1 MNVPRLALLLLVVLT
16 LPAVADDV
24 DRWIQDLKDPNPNV
38 RIAAA
43 DALFELNDT
52 RAVGPLIQ
60 ALKDNSSYVRQDA
73 AGALGEIGE
82 PVVDPLI
89 PALKDNSSYVR
100 STAAGALEELNDSRA
115 VNPLTQVLND
125 KNEEKSVQD
134 AVAEALK
141 KLSKPVN

>member
-1 MNVPRLALLLLVVLT
+1 

-52 RAVGPLIQ
+52 RAVDPLIQ
-60 ALKDNSSYVRQDA
+60 ALKDNSSYVRQD
-73 AGALGEIGE
+73 
-82 PVVDPLI
+82 
-89 PALKDNSSYVR
+89 
-100 STAAGALEELNDSRA
+100 AAGALEELNDSRA